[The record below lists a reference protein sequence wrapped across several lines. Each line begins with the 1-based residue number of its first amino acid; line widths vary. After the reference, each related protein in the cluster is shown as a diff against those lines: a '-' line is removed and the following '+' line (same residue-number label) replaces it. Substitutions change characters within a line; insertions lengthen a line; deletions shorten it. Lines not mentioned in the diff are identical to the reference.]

1 MNIKELERKIK
12 ELREE
17 EEKDPVKFIEGYVT
31 IFLRSIIEH
40 RNTINIEYS
49 AVWIK
54 IVGLCE
60 ETTIKIPNM
69 GNIDPIIE
77 NVKRGICIMFEINK
91 LYI

>member
-17 EEKDPVKFIEGYVT
+17 EERDPVKFIEGHE
-31 IFLRSIIEH
+31 IIGLRSSIEH
-40 RNTINIEYS
+40 RNTIDIDYS

-54 IVGLCE
+54 IIGLCE

-69 GNIDPIIE
+69 GNIDSLIE
-77 NVKRGICIMFEINK
+77 NVKRGICLMFEMNK